1 MDSVSA
7 RVTESRRWPW
17 LADRPQSSTQAR
29 HAALAHIG
37 RTLGTVRVA
46 ICLPGHDAHAESGVV
61 GALFTGLQL
70 PALSSACGLAVAQML
85 QVPRICRIQTRLLP
99 GPQSGQMAGP
109 HAAIGS
115 CRYALDT
122 THAGGPLVRPGRS
135 QAHQARR
142 LGAASREG
150 RARHERFWRRLPQA
164 RAPEATN
171 EDMKVTAKL
180 HVPSPG
186 FHQDITLAK
195 SVAFLWYLH
204 HVSAMGGTF
213 YTDSLNVH
221 RHWTKSPEYSTRGQ
235 LVHLRVDLETNL
247 EAHRRDRYTS
257 HSGGMGE
264 EPRDNAACARKHDLF
279 VAVAGERAC

>member
-1 MDSVSA
+1 MDCSA

-37 RTLGTVRVA
+37 RTLGMVRVA

-61 GALFTGLQL
+61 RALFTGLQL
-70 PALSSACGLAVAQML
+70 PALSSACGLAVTQML

-122 THAGGPLVRPGRS
+122 THAGGPLVRSGRS
-135 QAHQARR
+135 QAHQSRR

-150 RARHERFWRRLPQA
+150 RARHERF
-164 RAPEATN
+164 
-171 EDMKVTAKL
+171 
-180 HVPSPG
+180 
-186 FHQDITLAK
+186 
-195 SVAFLWYLH
+195 
-204 HVSAMGGTF
+204 
-213 YTDSLNVH
+213 
-221 RHWTKSPEYSTRGQ
+221 
-235 LVHLRVDLETNL
+235 
-247 EAHRRDRYTS
+247 
-257 HSGGMGE
+257 
-264 EPRDNAACARKHDLF
+264 
-279 VAVAGERAC
+279 